1 MLRIH
6 TQTINKQ
13 IIPNFILGINFNK
26 LSNPNNLQVRNK
38 VSMISNIFQIYAN
51 TLENYIKITF
61 KVNVNYR
68 INIENRIF
76 IKD

>member
-38 VSMISNIFQIYAN
+38 VSMISTSNICK
-51 TLENYIKITF
+51 YIGKLH
-61 KVNVNYR
+61 
-68 INIENRIF
+68 
-76 IKD
+76 